1 MPLTDFL
8 EANPDFAVF
17 YHDEANFNVNLAQLH
32 AWQKMG
38 GAHVDMRLKSGA
50 GQGEIIFYII
60 SWFHFLVWKGVGVS
74 AFLDATDCSILLR
87 YSSEKEGVRAL
98 SGAIVKRQQ
107 GKVKKSLEEDF
118 EDADGDGGASQKT
131 KSVDSVIGSAKDTS
145 EKFLAILENAID
157 DAQRKYPKKTIV
169 FVVDG
174 GGPHTVEPSTTIRS
188 SMMGMEELRT
198 ELIREKIMDNGEKL
212 SMAALRTR
220 YIDSGICYNQWT
232 TAELLCFE
240 KGVLILYL
248 PLNHPAMNPIEQVWR
263 AIKQKYR
270 VCGVEKNLANML
282 NLITSAMTMTGEYA
296 DVNSKESIERRLE
309 RTKEIRREVIAHP
322 AGTIPSENSLRK
334 KGRKGAPKPNVKLLP
349 SIVKKKKRAKL
360 ELALYFHYL
369 NQTRL
374 KQQRRG
380 EVIDIVFLSISDSF
394 CPTVPELGRCP
405 GFQFGGVDG

>member
-1 MPLTDFL
+1 M
-8 EANPDFAVF
+8 
-17 YHDEANFNVNLAQLH
+17 
-32 AWQKMG
+32 
-38 GAHVDMRLKSGA
+38 
-50 GQGEIIFYII
+50 
-60 SWFHFLVWKGVGVS
+60 GVS
-74 AFLDATDCSILLR
+74 AFLDATDSSILLR
-87 YSSEKEGVRAL
+87 YSPEEKDGARTI

-118 EDADGDGGASQKT
+118 EDADSEGGASKKT
-131 KSVDSVIGSAKDTS
+131 KSTDSVIGSAKDTS

-157 DAQRKYPKKTIV
+157 DAQRKYPKKIIV

-188 SMMGMEELRT
+188 SMMGLEDLRT
-198 ELIREKIMDNGEKL
+198 ELIRAKMIDKDEKL

-232 TAELLCFE
+232 TAELLCLE
-240 KGVLILYL
+240 KGALILYL

-270 VCGVEKNLANML
+270 VCGIEKNLANML
-282 NLITSAMTMTGEYA
+282 DLITSAMTMTGEYA
-296 DVNSKESIERRLE
+296 DVNSRESIGRRLE

-334 KGRKGAPKPNVKLLP
+334 KGRKGAPKPNFNLLP
-349 SIVKKKKRAKL
+349 LIVKKKKRNKL

-380 EVIDIVFLSISDSF
+380 EVIDKCIFVFFLTLFSHS
-394 CPTVPELGRCP
+394 T
-405 GFQFGGVDG
+405 